1 MDENTKLYVFSRK
14 EVILI
19 FLFILLV
26 ALTSFVLGVRVG
38 KNFAF
43 EASGLS
49 QLDRE
54 RVDLLSGE
62 EEKVNE
68 VVKEVKNMV
77 DEESKFE
84 DKQKDVIDQQKIKE
98 RLEDLI
104 QEETNKKKVKNEPVV
119 EAKPAEPL
127 KKEEPKPE
135 VKEESSAAKQYS
147 GKYTIQLGSHQSI
160 EDAKAFAEGFRIRG
174 YDPIINEVVLGNRG
188 VWFRVSLGVFNTV
201 TEAKNY
207 VKKENSLFQ
216 GQEYHFARFE

>member
-14 EVILI
+14 EVVLI

-38 KNFAF
+38 KSFSF
-43 EASGLS
+43 ESSGLK
-49 QLDRE
+49 LMDRD

-62 EEKVNE
+62 EERVNKVVE
-68 VVKEVKNMV
+68 EVKEQAQEKPVEKEV
-77 DEESKFE
+77 L
-84 DKQKDVIDQQKIKE
+84 DQEKIKE
-98 RLEDLI
+98 KLENLI
-104 QEETNKKKVKNEPVV
+104 QQEESNKKKVEENEVV
-119 EAKPAEPL
+119 DETVSEEKSEVQEDTKPSL
-127 KKEEPKPE
+127 SQSKE
-135 VKEESSAAKQYS
+135 YS

-174 YDPIINEVVLGNRG
+174 YDPIINEVNIANRG
-188 VWFRVSLGVFNTV
+188 VWYRVSLGVFNTV

-207 VKKENSLFQ
+207 VKKESSLFQ